1 MTVKSADKK
10 PEMYIDPNGRRRV
23 RMVPHDKEIVKTE
36 GGMKRIATSQSNKS
50 DRMSGKGLDTFKP
63 KPKKVD
69 EYGGPPISRA
79 KYLKQKPMGEKTLTS
94 AEMKK
99 RNEVAKSIKRDN
111 PDMPMDKKMAIAT
124 SVAKK
129 AVESFKQHLE
139 KAGSCPDGQY
149 YCQRTLT
156 CKPIPKGMKK
166 NADGFLVKESAIN
179 MRGGKLINKI
189 KNSGVV
195 KTGSMSKEAK
205 AYKVGQTVKPT
216 RGPHAGHDHEVIHV
230 HGDGSYNIKP
240 KNMQASRIRYRL
252 GAAKAKHSDLKEI
265 SQNKLSDYMSKSAA
279 DVSKAGMSDYK
290 RQDKRISGQKRADD
304 KIRAK
309 QGKSDAAHI
318 KVPASEAKVD
328 ELSLSMKD
336 ITKSG
341 INPVVTK
348 DKEKIKKDLAAMKPK
363 EATIPAGKTAMTKS
377 DKPDLSVDDKIK
389 LQKIMKMIGKR

>member
-10 PEMYIDPNGRRRV
+10 PEMYIDPNGKRRV

-36 GGMKRIATSQSNKS
+36 GYYKRMATSQSSKP
-50 DRMSGKGLDTFKP
+50 DRMAPGKGLDTFKP
-63 KPKKVD
+63 KPPEKKKAPEKVN

-79 KYLKQKPMGEKTLTS
+79 KYLKQKPMQGEKTLTA
-94 AEMKK
+94 AELKK

-129 AVESFKQHLE
+129 TVESFKE
-139 KAGSCPDGQY
+139 YSEAYMNRRNSS
-149 YCQRTLT
+149 
-156 CKPIPKGMKK
+156 
-166 NADGFLVKESAIN
+166 LV
-179 MRGGKLINKI
+179 NKI
-189 KNSGVV
+189 KNTGVV
-195 KTGSMSKEAK
+195 KTGSMSKGGK

-216 RGPHAGHDHEVIHV
+216 KGPHAGHDHEVIHV

-240 KNMQASRIRYRL
+240 KNMPASRIRYRL
-252 GAAKAKHSDLKEI
+252 GAAKAKHSDLQEI
-265 SQNKLSDYMSKSAA
+265 SQNKLSNYMRKSADDA
-279 DVSKAGMSDYK
+279 AKAGMSDYK
-290 RQDKRISGQKRADD
+290 RQDKRIGGQKRADD

-341 INPVVTK
+341 ISPVVTK
-348 DKEKIKKDLAAMKPK
+348 DKEKIKRDLEKLKPK
-363 EATIPAGKTAMTKS
+363 EATIPDGKTAMTKS
-377 DKPDLSVDDKIK
+377 DKPDLSADDKIK